1 MQLANVHRLR
11 RLNLAPAL
19 NLIPCGIACTATG
32 HLALHIHARTAHDGA
47 RLEHGARRTPK

>member
-11 RLNLAPAL
+11 RL

-47 RLEHGARRTPK
+47 RLEHGARRAPK